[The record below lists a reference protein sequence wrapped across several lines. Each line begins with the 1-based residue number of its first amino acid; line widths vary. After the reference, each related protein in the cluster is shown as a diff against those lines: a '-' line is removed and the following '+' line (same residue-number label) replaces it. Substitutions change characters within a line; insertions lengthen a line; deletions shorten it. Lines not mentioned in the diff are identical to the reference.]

1 MTPQASPTGAKK
13 SLSKEDILSLD
24 DYRAYRDQLRKDIVA
39 LKKPRRIDVGPHA
52 TFYFENY
59 ATMKQQI
66 QEMLYIEKGG
76 DAQLEDELE
85 AYNPMIPQG
94 DELTVT
100 LMFEID
106 NPQIRLKT
114 LLQLTGVE
122 LTAYVSVNGEKAYA
136 KPEQEVE
143 RTAADGKT
151 SSVHFLHFPFT
162 PAQIAAFNAPDSEVI
177 LGIEHEN
184 YAHMTVLGHETKA
197 SLAADFDA

>member
-1 MTPQASPTGAKK
+1 MAEKVLT
-13 SLSKEDILSLD
+13 KEDILSLD
-24 DYRAYRDQLRKDIVA
+24 AYMEVRDQLRKDIVA
-39 LKKPRRIDVGPHA
+39 FKKPRRIDVGPHA

-76 DAQLEDELE
+76 DEQLEDELE

-106 NPQIRLKT
+106 NPTVRLKT
-114 LLQLTGVE
+114 LLSLTDVE
-122 LTAYVSVNGEKAYA
+122 LTAYVEVNGVKSYA

-143 RTAADGKT
+143 RTASDGKT
-151 SSVHFLHFPFT
+151 SSVHFLHFPF
-162 PAQIAAFNAPDSEVI
+162 AAEQIADFAKPDTKVV

-184 YAHMTVLGHETKA
+184 YAHMTVLTEETKA
-197 SLAADFDA
+197 SLAADFD

>member
-1 MTPQASPTGAKK
+1 MSIEAVSKK

-24 DYRAYRDQLRKDIVA
+24 DYRACRDQLRKDIVA

-76 DAQLEDELE
+76 DEQLEDELE

-106 NPQIRLKT
+106 NPQVRLQT
-114 LLQLTGVE
+114 LLQLTDVE
-122 LTAYVSVNGEKAYA
+122 LTAYVSVNGEKSYA

-143 RTAADGKT
+143 RTASDGKT
-151 SSVHFLHFPFT
+151 SSVHFLHFPFNA
-162 PAQIAAFNAPDSEVI
+162 AQIAAFNAPDSEVI

-184 YAHMTVLGHETKA
+184 YAHMTVLNAETKA
-197 SLAADFDA
+197 SLAGDFDA

>member
-1 MTPQASPTGAKK
+1 MAAK
-13 SLSKEDILSLD
+13 SLTKEDILALD
-24 DYRAYRDQLRKDIVA
+24 DYLAVRKQLRSDIVA

-94 DELTVT
+94 AELTAT

-106 NPQIRLKT
+106 NPQVRLQT
-114 LLQLTGVE
+114 LLSLTDVE
-122 LTAYVSVNGEKAYA
+122 LTAYVEVNGVKSYA
-136 KPEQEVE
+136 RPEQEVE

-151 SSVHFLHFPFT
+151 SSVHFLHFDF
-162 PAQIAAFNAPDSEVI
+162 AAAEMAAFKAADSQVI
-177 LGIEHEN
+177 LGIEHAN
-184 YAHMTVLGHETKA
+184 YAHMTVLNADTKA
-197 SLAADFDA
+197 SLAGDFDPLD

>member
-1 MTPQASPTGAKK
+1 MAAKVLTK
-13 SLSKEDILSLD
+13 ADILQLD
-24 DYRAYRDQLRKDIVA
+24 DYIAQRKELRSAIVA

-76 DAQLEDELE
+76 DEQLDDELE

-94 DELTVT
+94 AELTAT

-106 NPQIRLKT
+106 NPEVRLKT
-114 LLQLTGVE
+114 LLSLTDVE
-122 LTAYVSVNGEKAYA
+122 LTAYIEVNGVKAYA
-136 KPEQEVE
+136 RPEQEVE
-143 RTAADGKT
+143 RTSADGKT
-151 SSVHFLHFPFT
+151 SSVHFLHFDFEA
-162 PAQIAAFNAPDSEVI
+162 AQIAQFNSDDTKII

-184 YAHMTVLGHETKA
+184 YAHMTVLGEATKA
-197 SLAADFDA
+197 SLAGDFDA

>member
-1 MTPQASPTGAKK
+1 MSIEAVSKK

-24 DYRAYRDQLRKDIVA
+24 DYRACRDQLRKDIVA

-76 DAQLEDELE
+76 DEQLEDELE

-106 NPQIRLKT
+106 NPQVRLQT
-114 LLQLTGVE
+114 LLQLTDVE
-122 LTAYVSVNGEKAYA
+122 LTAYVSVNGEKSYA

-143 RTAADGKT
+143 RTASDGKT
-151 SSVHFLHFPFT
+151 SSVHFLHCPFNA
-162 PAQIAAFNAPDSEVI
+162 AQIAAFNAPDSEVI

-184 YAHMTVLGHETKA
+184 YAHMTVLNSETKA
-197 SLAADFDA
+197 SLASDFDA

>member
-1 MTPQASPTGAKK
+1 MTSPKT
-13 SLSKEDILSLD
+13 LTKEDILSLD
-24 DYRAYRDQLRKDIVA
+24 DYMAQRAQLRRDILD
-39 LKKPRRIDVGPHA
+39 LKKPRRIDIGPHA

-76 DAQLEDELE
+76 DEQLVDELE

-94 DELTVT
+94 QELTAT

-106 NPQIRLKT
+106 DPMRRATILRRLT
-114 LLQLTGVE
+114 DVE
-122 LTAYVSVNGEKAYA
+122 LTAYVEVDGEKVYA
-136 KPEQEVE
+136 VPEQEVE

-151 SSVHFLHFPFT
+151 SSVHFLHFPF
-162 PAQIAAFNAPDSEVI
+162 PAELIAKFGAEETRLI

-184 YAHMTVLGHETKA
+184 YAHMTILTPATKA
-197 SLAADFDA
+197 SLAGDFDLN

>member
-1 MTPQASPTGAKK
+1 MSKK
-13 SLSKEDILSLD
+13 QLTKDDILALD
-24 DYRAYRDQLRKDIVA
+24 DYMACRDQLRKDIVA

-76 DAQLEDELE
+76 DEQLEDELE
-85 AYNPMIPQG
+85 AYNPLIPQG

-106 NPQIRLKT
+106 NPEVRLKT
-114 LLQLTGVE
+114 LLSLTDVE
-122 LTAYVSVNGEKAYA
+122 LTAYVEVNGEKSYA

-162 PAQIAAFNAPDSEVI
+162 AVQIAAFNAPDSKVV

-184 YAHMTVLGHETKA
+184 YAHMTVLNAASKA
-197 SLAADFDA
+197 SLAGDFDA

>member
-1 MTPQASPTGAKK
+1 MPSSK
-13 SLSKEDILSLD
+13 SNSKILTKEDILSLD
-24 DYRAYRDQLRKDIVA
+24 AYLEQRDQLRADILV

-76 DAQLEDELE
+76 DEQLEDELE
-85 AYNPMIPQG
+85 AYNPMVPQG
-94 DELTVT
+94 DELTAT

-106 NPQIRLKT
+106 NPVQRGTILRS
-114 LLQLTGVE
+114 LTDVE
-122 LTAYVSVNGEKAYA
+122 LTAYVEVGGVKTYA
-136 KPEQEVE
+136 TPEQDVE

-151 SSVHFLHFPFT
+151 SSVHFLHFRFAADQISQFGT
-162 PAQIAAFNAPDSEVI
+162 PETKVI

-184 YAHMTVLGHETKA
+184 YRHMTELSETTKT
-197 SLAADFDA
+197 SLKGDFDA

>member
-1 MTPQASPTGAKK
+1 MAAKVLTK
-13 SLSKEDILSLD
+13 ADILQLD
-24 DYRAYRDQLRKDIVA
+24 DYIAQRKELRSEIVA

-76 DAQLEDELE
+76 DEQLDDELE

-94 DELTVT
+94 QELTAT

-106 NPQIRLKT
+106 NPEVRLKT
-114 LLQLTGVE
+114 LLSLTDVE
-122 LTAYVSVNGEKAYA
+122 LTAYIEVNGVKTYA
-136 KPEQEVE
+136 RPEQEVE

-151 SSVHFLHFPFT
+151 SSVHFLHFDFEA
-162 PAQIAAFNAPDSEVI
+162 AQIAAFDGADSKVI
-177 LGIEHEN
+177 LGIEHAN
-184 YAHMTVLGHETKA
+184 YAHMTVLGADTKA
-197 SLAADFDA
+197 SLAGDFDR

>member
-1 MTPQASPTGAKK
+1 MTLQVSSTGAKK
-13 SLSKEDILSLD
+13 SLSKDDILSLD
-24 DYRAYRDQLRKDIVA
+24 DYRACRDQLRKDIVA

-76 DAQLEDELE
+76 DEQLEDELE

-114 LLQLTGVE
+114 LLQLTDVE

-151 SSVHFLHFPFT
+151 SSVHFLHFQFT
-162 PAQIAAFNAPDSEVI
+162 PAQIAAFNAADSEVI

-184 YAHMTVLGHETKA
+184 YAHMTVLGQETKA